1 MATNVASSDR
11 MPAYGDAPAYDIR
24 SRLIF
29 NSYLGNDR
37 LIALAQPSDWS
48 DRALGIAA
56 NALDALRATLLRTE
70 YIADLSGGQ
79 RISRA
84 IDAANETVLASNR
97 AAAGNDLQRHCGVGM
112 AIIMRSGKSATIAL
126 IAPVQVI
133 LFQGSQSTWLP
144 SRESWISDAAGLGGQ
159 PLGWTDTVQPA
170 FFTSQINHDDDILVT
185 TSTIGAALAKLE
197 KSPKTSSE
205 ACAEIG
211 RMGASNQIDPYE
223 LIALSTRFEP
233 ASLAGNVRAVTNQVL
248 GRVDRR
254 ARAVWSAV
262 RTSD

>member
-1 MATNVASSDR
+1 MATSVATSDR
-11 MPAYGDAPAYDIR
+11 IAPYPESPAFDTR

-37 LIALAQPSDWS
+37 LIAFAQPSDWS
-48 DRALGIAA
+48 DRSVSIAA
-56 NALDALRATLLRTE
+56 NALDALRTTLLRTE

-84 IDAANETVLASNR
+84 IDAANESVLSSNR

-112 AIIMRSGKSATIAL
+112 AILMRSGKSATISL

-133 LFQGSQSTWLP
+133 LFQGTQSTWLP
-144 SRESWISDAAGLGGQ
+144 TRESWTSDAPGLEGQ
-159 PLGWTDTVQPA
+159 PLGWTETVHPS
-170 FFTSQINHDDDILVT
+170 FFAAQINHDDDILVT
-185 TSTIGAALAKLE
+185 TSTIGAALARLDTP
-197 KSPKTSSE
+197 PKTARD

-211 RMGASNQIDPYE
+211 RMGSQSEIDPYE

-233 ASLAGNVRAVTNQVL
+233 PSLAGNVRAVTNQVL

-254 ARAVWSAV
+254 ARGVWSAL

>member
-1 MATNVASSDR
+1 MATSIAASDR
-11 MPAYGDAPAYDIR
+11 IALHSEAPAFDIR

-29 NSYLGNDR
+29 NSYLGHDR
-37 LIALAQPSDWS
+37 LIVLAQPTDWS
-48 DRALGIAA
+48 DRAVGIAA
-56 NALDALRATLLRTE
+56 NALDTLRATLLRTE

-84 IDAANETVLASNR
+84 IDSANESVLTANR

-112 AIIMRSGKSATIAL
+112 ALIMRSGKFATIAL
-126 IAPVQVI
+126 IAPIQVI
-133 LFQGSQSTWLP
+133 LFQGTHSTWLP
-144 SRESWISDAAGLGGQ
+144 SRESWTSDAPGLCGQ
-159 PLGWTDTVQPA
+159 PLGWTDAVQPT

-185 TSTIGAALAKLE
+185 TSAIGAALACLDQT
-197 KSPKTSSE
+197 PKTATS

-211 RMGASNQIDPYE
+211 RIGLGNKIDPYE

-233 ASLAGNVRAVTNQVL
+233 PSLAGNVRAVTNQVL

-262 RTSD
+262 RTAD